1 MKYQVITRKIKLN
14 FVGEPDE
21 RKAYWERLRGL
32 EESAFRMAN
41 YVSTHAY
48 IQEKASEFT
57 YFHEGYRDKLADR
70 QKDPEGILNT
80 SHQNTTYRMLSS
92 KYKGEVP
99 SDIYSQVNS
108 IVRQTFKAESKE
120 YFTGARSL
128 RSYRRGMPIPFSK
141 KSIRNIEKIEEW
153 DGNYA
158 FTLHDMRLRTW
169 FGRDLSGNEII
180 MDRAVNGEYPMCDSS
195 IKIEDNK
202 IFLLL
207 TVKVPAQ
214 VYPLDKSK
222 ELVAELGIET
232 PIIFRKGKNEYYI
245 GGKEEFL
252 YRRLQIQEGRRRLQ
266 IYLKYSKGGK
276 GRKKKLQA
284 LDRYEKAER
293 NYVDTKIH
301 QYTSKLVDF
310 CVKLNCGTLVLK
322 NQESKEEDAKED
334 EFLLRNWSY
343 YGMKEKLK
351 YKCNINGI
359 ELVER

>member
-14 FVGEPDE
+14 FVGEPEE
-21 RKAYWERLRGL
+21 RKAWWEKIRGF
-32 EESAFRMAN
+32 EETAFRAAN
-41 YVSTHAY
+41 FVSTHAY
-48 IQEKASEFT
+48 VQEKSSEFF
-57 YFHEGYRDKLADR
+57 YFHEDFRVKLSDR
-70 QKDPEGILNT
+70 EKDSEGVLNT
-80 SHQNTTYRMLSS
+80 SPQNTTYRMLSS

-99 SDIYSQVNS
+99 SDIFNQVNS
-108 IVRQTFKAESKE
+108 VVRQTFNSEKKD
-120 YFTGARSL
+120 YFIGNKSL
-128 RSYRRGMPIPFSK
+128 RSYKRGMPIPCGK
-141 KSIRNIEKIEEW
+141 KTLRNIEKIEEW
-153 DGNYA
+153 GGDYA
-158 FTLHDMRLRTW
+158 FTWHDMRLRTW

-284 LDRYEKAER
+284 LDRYEKAEK

-322 NQESKEEDAKED
+322 NQEAKEGDAKED

-359 ELVER
+359 EIVER